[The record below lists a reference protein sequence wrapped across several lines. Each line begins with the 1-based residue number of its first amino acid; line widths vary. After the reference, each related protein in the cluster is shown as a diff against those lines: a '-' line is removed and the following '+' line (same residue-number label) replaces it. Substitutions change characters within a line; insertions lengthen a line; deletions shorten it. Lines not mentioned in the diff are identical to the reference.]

1 LNHNAR
7 TVSTLKTPLMRSCAN
22 ALLRTAGFNTTEN
35 TICYCCEDEMKKY
48 TAVIFDMDGTLLDTL
63 EDLGSCM
70 NRVLER
76 AGYPTHPIEA
86 YKYFVGN
93 GITNLVIRALPEDD
107 RRQATVQRLQ
117 AQMAAEYTHHWAD
130 KTDLYPGIGAL
141 LDELMRRKVL
151 RAILSNKPHEF
162 TTVMADRYFSNWN
175 FDPVFGAR
183 DGVPSKPD
191 PAAALE
197 TCRRWELDPQ
207 EVLYVGDTNTDME
220 TARRGGMFA
229 LGVLWGFRTRQEL
242 EENGAQAVISRPEQM
257 LDFFK
262 SP

>member
-1 LNHNAR
+1 
-7 TVSTLKTPLMRSCAN
+7 
-22 ALLRTAGFNTTEN
+22 
-35 TICYCCEDEMKKY
+35 MKKY

-63 EDLGSCM
+63 EDLGDCM

-76 AGYPTHPIEA
+76 AGYPAHPIEA
-86 YKYFVGN
+86 YKYFVGD
-93 GITNLVIRALPEDD
+93 GMRNLVKRVLP
-107 RRQATVQRLQ
+107 QAARKEETIVRLQ
-117 AQMAAEYTHHWAD
+117 AEMAGEYTTHWAD
-130 KTDLYPGIGAL
+130 KTGLYPGIDAL
-141 LDELMRRKVL
+141 LDELVGRKVR

-162 TTVMADRYFSNWN
+162 TAVMAERYFSKWR

-197 TCRRWELDPQ
+197 TCRRWELDPE
-207 EVLYVGDTNTDME
+207 EVLYVGDTNTDMQ

-229 LGVLWGFRTRQEL
+229 LGVLWGFRARQEL
-242 EENGAQAVISRPEQM
+242 EENGAQSVIATPKQM
-257 LDFFK
+257 LKFFR

>member
-1 LNHNAR
+1 
-7 TVSTLKTPLMRSCAN
+7 
-22 ALLRTAGFNTTEN
+22 
-35 TICYCCEDEMKKY
+35 MKQY

-76 AGYPTHPIEA
+76 AAYPIHPIDA
-86 YKYFVGN
+86 YKYFVGD
-93 GITNLVIRALPEDD
+93 GMANLIKRVLPEADCKEE
-107 RRQATVQRLQ
+107 TIERLQ
-117 AQMAAEYTHHWAD
+117 AEMAAEYGAHWAD
-130 KTDLYPGIGAL
+130 KTALYPGIGVL
-141 LDELMRRKVL
+141 LDELVRRNIR

-162 TTVMADRYFSNWN
+162 TTVMAERYFSNWS

-197 TCRRWELDPQ
+197 ICRRWELDPE
-207 EVLYVGDTNTDME
+207 EVLYAGDTNTDMQ

-229 LGVLWGFRTRQEL
+229 LGVLWGFRTKQEL
-242 EENGAQAVISRPEQM
+242 QENGAQSVIASPEQM
-257 LDFFK
+257 LKFFK